1 MRNEDSRKKLLTR
14 LKRIEGQVAGLR
26 RMLEDDADCV
36 DVMLQISAAQGA
48 LGKVG
53 HLLLNSHVRTCVT
66 NAIESGSPAEQQERL
81 DELMQVFARYGGQP
95 R

>member
-1 MRNEDSRKKLLTR
+1 MRNADSRTKLLTR

-26 RMLEDDADCV
+26 RMLEEDADCV

-66 NAIESGSPAEQQERL
+66 NAIESGSAAEQQERL